1 MRRFGALGLWLGQ
14 LSAMDG
20 IAQKNLHLQV
30 FLCRFRHLR
39 KVRLIGKVALFNLCL
54 GFPMSG
60 SALIII
66 DMQQGLFADRLPDDY
81 AAVLQRLQQ
90 LYLAAH
96 DSQRPVIFVCHEA
109 PDSILTFQS
118 PGWQLVEGLQL
129 GPSDLL
135 VRKTT
140 PDSFLR
146 TDLQQILQQ
155 HHINRLVIAGYASE
169 FCVDTTVR
177 SAAAHGYAVDLVAD
191 THTTHDKPHLTAAN
205 IRAHHNATLAAVR
218 SFGVKIRPV
227 PAAEVVFAG

>member
-1 MRRFGALGLWLGQ
+1 MDVTAL
-14 LSAMDG
+14 
-20 IAQKNLHLQV
+20 V
-30 FLCRFRHLR
+30 
-39 KVRLIGKVALFNLCL
+39 
-54 GFPMSG
+54 
-60 SALIII
+60 II

-90 LYLAAH
+90 LYKAAH
-96 DSQRPVIFVCHEA
+96 QAKRPVIFVCHEA
-109 PDSILTFQS
+109 PDSVLAYQS

-129 GPSDLL
+129 GQSDLL

-146 TDLQQILQQ
+146 TDLHQLLQQ
-155 HHINRLVIAGYASE
+155 RQINRLVIAGYASE

-191 THTTHDKPHLTAAN
+191 SHTTHDKPHLAAAS

-218 SFGVKIRPV
+218 SFGVPIRPV
-227 PAAEVVFAG
+227 PAAEVVFVG